1 MIEITLWQKIILY
14 ALLLISLFI
23 FVKLSKLRI
32 FNRPLISLKYRII
45 LALFFPLIL
54 IVAFFLGSLIIAII
68 LSVIFISFLLS
79 FLSRKLRF

>member
-14 ALLLISLFI
+14 VLLLISLFI
-23 FVKLSKLRI
+23 FVKTSQIKI
-32 FNRPLISLKYRII
+32 FNRPLISLRTRIL

-54 IVAFFLGSLIIAII
+54 IVAFFLGSLLIAII

-79 FLSRKLRF
+79 FFSRKLRF